1 MKRIVL
7 VVLLASWSFIA
18 FSQIEFG
25 VKAGLSSMDL
35 VSDGIQFQ
43 QGDRLFDLK
52 FNSSNYG
59 HHFGVYSR
67 FRILMVYVEPALML
81 NSNKV
86 TYALDEYSGTQ
97 AISRFVNET
106 YNNLDIPVMLGLKA
120 GIIRLYAGPVAHLH
134 ISSKSDLVDID
145 GYEQKFKSAT
155 YGYQAG
161 FGFDIWKLRFDVAY
175 EGNLNKFG
183 DHISIAGQD
192 FAFNDSAA
200 RILGTVSYKF

>member
-1 MKRIVL
+1 
-7 VVLLASWSFIA
+7 
-18 FSQIEFG
+18 
-25 VKAGLSSMDL
+25 
-35 VSDGIQFQ
+35 
-43 QGDRLFDLK
+43 
-52 FNSSNYG
+52 
-59 HHFGVYSR
+59 
-67 FRILMVYVEPALML
+67 MVYVEPALML

-86 TYALDEYSGTQ
+86 IYALDEYRGTQ
-97 AISRFVNET
+97 AFSRFVNET
-106 YNNLDIPVMLGLKA
+106 YNNLDIPVMIGLKA

-134 ISSKSDLVDID
+134 ISSRSDLVDID

-183 DHISIAGQD
+183 DHISIGGQD